1 MKKITR
7 KKQLGIDTANVIME
21 NAHMMY
27 NAQTATGYVQAVIDQ
42 LQSRIGEL
50 VPKKATKK
58 YKEAR
63 YGKKEKK

>member
-1 MKKITR
+1 MERMTR
-7 KKQLGIDTANVIME
+7 KKKLGIDTANVIIE

-27 NAQTATGYVQAVIDQ
+27 NANTATGYVQAVIDQ

-63 YGKKEKK
+63 YGKTKK